1 MISIRTKLVDS
12 SISSLSLRTLLLS
25 LGSFG
30 VGEGLYVVPGVA
42 IAGLLFIFEKRTAFG
57 LNAFS

>member
-1 MISIRTKLVDS
+1 MVDS